1 MRLPKRRAGGGSA
14 GFCCAKPSEV
24 SAGLAGE
31 MQGRRR
37 ERAVRS
43 GQGRHLDP
51 TDAAPR
57 RIVPCLAPRKTGL
70 LDMQRPKASALAC
83 ERAATAVSRVGRRR
97 QPAKL
102 DRRRLQWVDA
112 SGICRGASRGRRG
125 REAEG
130 GGLLNRYRV
139 VKLYRGFESLRLRHS
154 HHINQLLSA
163 NSVARS
169 ARQSTNRTAGSRS

>member
-1 MRLPKRRAGGGSA
+1 LPAVRPRLISLFVLEVRSEALVSEYAAAEAPCGRRECRL
-14 GFCCAKPSEV
+14 CCAKPSEV
-24 SAGLAGE
+24 SVGLAGE

-37 ERAVRS
+37 ERTLRS

-57 RIVPCLAPRKTGL
+57 RIVPCLAPRKAGVL
-70 LDMQRPKASALAC
+70 GMQRPKALALAC
-83 ERAATAVSRVGRRR
+83 ESAATAVSRVGRRR
-97 QPAKL
+97 RPAKL

-139 VKLYRGFESLRLRHS
+139 VKLYRGFESLRLRHR
-154 HHINQLLSA
+154 L
-163 NSVARS
+163 RY
-169 ARQSTNRTAGSRS
+169 